1 MWRTAVAETLPHEL
15 LEIIATRLS
24 AAMLLR
30 AVQVCQTW
38 RAAFMSDEEKLWEPL
53 ARKRFPRL
61 ASLLALRT
69 SPPAQPTF
77 KLLYRRLLT
86 AGRADPIDVVPPQV
100 FRLPEYLL
108 SYEIRLDDK
117 LKMHGSAP
125 MDQSGSAQARLFTE
139 LPQWYLGQ
147 GSDIEWDGRLN
158 LAVYATRQSDMRMV
172 KLYETNQTMRDGMHT
187 LFYIEILPG
196 APFVDL
202 HRGVWNDSPTSD
214 GEQIMIAPS
223 KHLAGAPLF
232 FTAEDDDNDGFFGCI
247 DLCISCATGC
257 YIRGCVGSDDEFMYA
272 CLENNEGDVPSDQ
285 LEIYLAYMAPWN

>member
-1 MWRTAVAETLPHEL
+1 
-15 LEIIATRLS
+15 
-24 AAMLLR
+24 MLLQ

-61 ASLLALRT
+61 ASLLALRI
-69 SPPAQPTF
+69 SPPGPAQPTF

-86 AGRADPIDVVPPQV
+86 ADHAPRSLDVVPPQV

-108 SYEIRLDDK
+108 SYEIHLDGK

-125 MDQSGSAQARLFTE
+125 MLDQTGSACARLFTK

-147 GSDIEWDGRLN
+147 GSGIEWDGRLN

-172 KLYETNQTMRDGMHT
+172 KLYETDQTMRDGIHT
-187 LFYIEILPG
+187 LFRNEILLG

-202 HRGVWNDSPTSD
+202 HRGVWNDSGD
-214 GEQIMIAPS
+214 GEQTMQAPS

-232 FTAEDDDNDGFFGCI
+232 FSS
-247 DLCISCATGC
+247 L
-257 YIRGCVGSDDEFMYA
+257 
-272 CLENNEGDVPSDQ
+272 
-285 LEIYLAYMAPWN
+285 